1 MMNII
6 IGTLMKYKKILTTR
20 DYNSINNKTLL
31 ILNSIDDLWDWAIFN
46 TTVIIQHSNYRHI
59 LKKNLHLMVVE
70 LISLLTDGENN

>member
-31 ILNSIDDLWDWAIFN
+31 ILNSIDGLWDLAILN
-46 TTVIIQHSNYRHI
+46 TTVII
-59 LKKNLHLMVVE
+59 
-70 LISLLTDGENN
+70 